1 LIDLEPPIVRVI
13 AYTKFQGVP
22 EELAES
28 EDIPPQQDT
37 GSDLARLVETAGRTC
52 YDSFGRGRGSETYH
66 QHILDVGHGSVL
78 AHASISFYI
87 SNISRNCS
95 HEWVRHA
102 IGCGIS
108 QRSTRYC
115 DESISEIVWHPLLGR
130 YTDHHQWEEIKRLQD
145 TAQLLYQKL
154 VIQMEEGLQR
164 EEGVDKM
171 TARKQARGAARGIL
185 PSALGT
191 AMVWTAN
198 LRALRNVIEQ
208 RCHPAADWE
217 IRRVAYLVFLAAR
230 KVCPEYFAEYIVDP
244 APDGFGY
251 VVQTPH
257 RKI

>member
-1 LIDLEPPIVRVI
+1 LIDPGPPIVRVV
-13 AYTKFQGVP
+13 AYTKFIGVP
-22 EELAES
+22 EELG
-28 EDIPPQQDT
+28 DIIKPHQDE
-37 GSDLARLVETAGRTC
+37 GSDLGRLVEAAGRTC
-52 YDSFGRGRGSETYH
+52 YDSYGKGRDSASYH
-66 QHILDVGHGSVL
+66 QHILEVGHGSVL

-87 SNISRNCS
+87 ANISRNCS

-102 IGCGIS
+102 IGCGVS

-115 DESISEIVWHPLLGR
+115 DESISEIVWHPLMGR
-130 YTDHHQWEEIKRLQD
+130 YISHHQWEDIKRLQD
-145 TAQLLYQKL
+145 TAQALYQNL
-154 VIQMEEGLQR
+154 VAQMEDGLHK
-164 EEGVDKM
+164 EGVDRI
-171 TARKQARGAARGIL
+171 TARKQARGAARGVL

-217 IRRVAYLVFLAAR
+217 IRRVAYKVFVAAR
-230 KVCPEYFAEYIVDP
+230 EVCPEYFADYILDP

-257 RKI
+257 RKV